1 MPWKECSVTQ
11 ERLRFV
17 ARLLDGEGMSEV
29 CRDFGISRKT
39 GYKIFNRY
47 RDQGL
52 EALTDRSRR
61 PVCYANQLPD
71 QVERLIVDLKRDKP
85 HWGARKIRELLV
97 RKLAG
102 DVRLPARSTVHAVL
116 DRHGLVNRARIRRNR
131 ANGTPLSAGAN
142 PNDLWCADFKG
153 EFKLG
158 NGRYCYPLT
167 VSDHAARYLLLCE
180 AFESTREAP
189 VIAAFQRLFR
199 DRGLP
204 VAIRSDN
211 GLPFA
216 SPNGLYNL
224 SRLSVWWL
232 RLGIAIERIKPGHP
246 QQNGRHE
253 RMHLTLKKE
262 ATRPPGLNSLQQQ
275 ARFDA
280 FVREFNAERPHE
292 ALAMRCPAEFY
303 TASPRPYD
311 GLPELQYPWH
321 DRDILVTACGR
332 ICMHRKKINISTV
345 LAGQKLGI
353 REVDD
358 GIWLVSFMHYDL
370 GYIDLEQRTL
380 QTIDNPFGTRLSP
393 MSQVR
398 SVTHVS
404 GPDKVIYGGRGG
416 IRTHE
421 GAEPPAGFQDRCLKP
436 LGHPSA

>member
-61 PVCYANQLPD
+61 PVRHANQLPD

-102 DVRLPARSTVHAVL
+102 DVRLPARSIVHAVL

-393 MSQVR
+393 MS
-398 SVTHVS
+398 
-404 GPDKVIYGGRGG
+404 
-416 IRTHE
+416 
-421 GAEPPAGFQDRCLKP
+421 
-436 LGHPSA
+436 

>member
-1 MPWKECSVTQ
+1 MPWRECSVTE

-17 ARLLDGEGMSEV
+17 ARLLEGEGMSEV
-29 CRDFGISRKT
+29 CREFGISRKT

-52 EALTDRSRR
+52 DALTDRSRR
-61 PVCYANQLPD
+61 PVRYANQLPD
-71 QVERLIVDLKRDKP
+71 QVERLIVDLKRDRP

-102 DVRLPARSTVHAVL
+102 DVRLPAKSTVHAVL
-116 DRHGLVNRARIRRNR
+116 DRHDMVKHARQRKSRAE
-131 ANGTPLSAGAN
+131 GTPLSAGVE
-142 PNDLWCADFKG
+142 PNALWCADFKG

-180 AFESTREAP
+180 ACESTREAP
-189 VIAAFQRLFR
+189 VIEAFQQLFR
-199 DRGLP
+199 NRGLP
-204 VAIRSDN
+204 AAIRSDN

-292 ALAMRCPAEFY
+292 ALAMRCPAELY
-303 TASPRPYD
+303 TASPRPYI
-311 GLPELQYPWH
+311 GLPQLEYPQH

-332 ICMHRKKINISTV
+332 ICLHRKKINISTV

-353 REVDD
+353 KEVDD

-393 MSQVR
+393 MS
-398 SVTHVS
+398 
-404 GPDKVIYGGRGG
+404 
-416 IRTHE
+416 
-421 GAEPPAGFQDRCLKP
+421 
-436 LGHPSA
+436 